1 VGFESAVLESGLDT
15 VHRDQN
21 ASADAHHT
29 DSFLRDAVVDGTH
42 THAQGLGSLNFRE
55 RYRANWFGL
64 VFLGWTWNR
73 TRRKDPLDFLPN
85 GSLDCLEKGLREFVE
100 RKDLTMA
107 IGLKNKFK
115 SHDRA
120 GKKFTG
126 SGRNGEEKL
135 ARRISSE

>member
-1 VGFESAVLESGLDT
+1 MQLSMVRTLTPRAWAALTFESATGELVRSCFPGVDLESNQKEGPAGLPAE
-15 VHRDQN
+15 RQP
-21 ASADAHHT
+21 
-29 DSFLRDAVVDGTH
+29 
-42 THAQGLGSLNFRE
+42 GL
-55 RYRANWFGL
+55 
-64 VFLGWTWNR
+64 LG
-73 TRRKDPLDFLPN
+73 
-85 GSLDCLEKGLREFVE
+85 EGLREFVE